1 MNYSSIIMANEP
13 CISTIEW
20 LRHVFL
26 PRVVEKLNTSRY
38 RRMLALYNGD
48 RIPENER
55 NLTDTRNRVSL
66 IIEYHLAAISN
77 EIFSED
83 GLDNLFCSSV
93 VANRFPDLEYHNN
106 QGKKGV
112 RIEVKCIESIAE
124 EKSANF
130 DTLIK
135 DIRLNSDYVVVFL
148 WEWSKEQ
155 DGIHWDR
162 APKILK
168 TFIFHARS
176 LAQLRDQSWL
186 NSPPSNIRGFQG
198 FDIRNAVVCGSSGD
212 YSVEEG
218 NYGKLLRIWKSGDR
232 YFSFGDEPLIKD
244 TTDEYFRFKNETIKS
259 GFDFI
264 SVSKIAAIKD
274 EKARKIPDGEH
285 YGYIIGDTMTILAGQ
300 DLEGVRDRYSDKTI
314 TSLMNKYK
322 VKMVIKM
329 NEKYRSTVL
338 FDDKGVLQKLCMNEK
353 PKKVYKLL
361 NPI

>member
-1 MNYSSIIMANEP
+1 MNYSPMIMADKP
-13 CISTIEW
+13 CISTIKW

-26 PRVVEKLNTSRY
+26 PKIVEKLNTSRY

-83 GLDNLFCSSV
+83 GLNNIFCSSV

-106 QGKKGV
+106 QGKKGI

-135 DIRLNSDYVVVFL
+135 DIKLNSDYVIVFL
-148 WEWSKEQ
+148 WEWFKEQ
-155 DGIHWDR
+155 NDINWDR
-162 APKILK
+162 APKILEA
-168 TFIFHARS
+168 FVFHARS

-186 NSPPSNIRGFQG
+186 NSPSPNIKGFKG
-198 FDIRNAVVCGSSGD
+198 FDIRNAVVCGSTGE
-212 YSVEEG
+212 YSIEEG
-218 NYGKLLRIWKSGDR
+218 NYGKLLRIWKSRDI
-232 YFSFGDEPLIKD
+232 YFSFGDESLIKD
-244 TTDEYFRFKNETIKS
+244 TTDEYDRFKNETIKR

-264 SVSKIAAIKD
+264 SSKIAATKNEKVIKISD
-274 EKARKIPDGEH
+274 SKH
-285 YGYIIGDTMTILAGQ
+285 YGYIIGDIMTILTSQ
-300 DLEGVRDRYSDKTI
+300 ELEGVRCRYSDQDI
-314 TSLMNKYK
+314 TSLMDEYR
-322 VKMVIKM
+322 VKIVIKM

-338 FDDKGVLQKLCMNEK
+338 FNNEGILQKLCTNEK
-353 PKKVYKLL
+353 PKKVYKIL
-361 NPI
+361 NPS